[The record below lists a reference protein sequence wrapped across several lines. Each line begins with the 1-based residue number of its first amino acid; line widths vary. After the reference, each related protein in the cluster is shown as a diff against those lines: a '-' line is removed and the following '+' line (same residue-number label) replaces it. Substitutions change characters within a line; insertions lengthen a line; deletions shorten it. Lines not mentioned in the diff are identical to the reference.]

1 MYFFIL
7 LLKKIDF
14 KILLIKKEHD
24 KNMFRHQGKNR
35 TFIHNLRLAT
45 LLSFVAGIVN
55 VTGVLSI
62 QTLTTNVTG
71 HFAYFAEEIMKR
83 DYTVAI
89 TFFVFTIFFLFGAFV
104 SNFLAELISKK
115 RPNLSHVIPISLEI
129 IVLIGV
135 GIFGTQSELASI
147 EGKWIA
153 FSLLFA
159 MGIQNALVTKI
170 SQSIV
175 RTTHLTGLY
184 TDLGIELSQLFFYK
198 RPEEKKKL
206 KTSIYLRLSIIVF
219 FLIGCFSGG
228 FLYNL
233 LEIKTLYVAA
243 TFLLI
248 ALLYDYIRL
257 QFHVIKR
264 KTFQHKTI
272 VNK

>member
-1 MYFFIL
+1 
-7 LLKKIDF
+7 
-14 KILLIKKEHD
+14 
-24 KNMFRHQGKNR
+24 MFRHQGKNR

-83 DYTVAI
+83 DYAAAI
-89 TFFVFTIFFLFGAFV
+89 TFFVFTIFFLLGAFT

-115 RPNLSHVIPISLEI
+115 NPNLSHVIPISLEM
-129 IVLIGV
+129 IVLISV
-135 GIFGTQSELASI
+135 GIFGAQSSLSST

-153 FSLLFA
+153 FSMLFA
-159 MGIQNALVTKI
+159 MGIQNSLVTKI
-170 SQSIV
+170 SQSTV
-175 RTTHLTGLY
+175 RTTHLTGLF

-198 RPEEKKKL
+198 KTDEKKKL
-206 KTSIYLRLSIIVF
+206 KTSIYLRLSIIIF
-219 FLIGCFSGG
+219 FFIGCISGG

-233 LEIKTLYVAA
+233 LEMKTLFVAA
-243 TFLLI
+243 TFLLF

-264 KTFQHKTI
+264 KTFHHKTI
-272 VNK
+272 LDK

>member
-1 MYFFIL
+1 
-7 LLKKIDF
+7 
-14 KILLIKKEHD
+14 
-24 KNMFRHQGKNR
+24 MFRHQGKNR

-83 DYTVAI
+83 DYAAAI
-89 TFFVFTIFFLFGAFV
+89 TFFVFTIFFLLGAFT

-115 RPNLSHVIPISLEI
+115 HPNLSHVIPISLEM
-129 IVLIGV
+129 IVLISV
-135 GIFGTQSELASI
+135 GIFGAQSSLSST

-153 FSLLFA
+153 FSMLFA
-159 MGIQNALVTKI
+159 MGIQNSLVTKI
-170 SQSIV
+170 SQSTV
-175 RTTHLTGLY
+175 RTTHLTGLF

-198 RPEEKKKL
+198 KPDEKKKL
-206 KTSIYLRLSIIVF
+206 KTSIYLRLSIITF
-219 FLIGCFSGG
+219 FFIGCFSGG
-228 FLYNL
+228 FIYNL
-233 LEIKTLYVAA
+233 LEIKTLFVAA
-243 TFLLI
+243 TFLLF

-264 KTFQHKTI
+264 KTFHHKTI
-272 VNK
+272 LDK